1 MINTDTL
8 RSENEKLTKI
18 EETAVEKT
26 TKRPDESS
34 GIYVRGHIK
43 ITDVTE
49 PENHIVIR
57 DKFNAIHYENMSVAL
72 ANSIADKSQNFIYEM
87 TFGNG
92 GTSVDPT
99 GIITYLPTNTVGQN
113 ANLYN
118 PTYSKIVDN
127 TAISNPDPV
136 NNSMTVTHIPGTV
149 YTDILVSCLLDY
161 GEPSGQALF
170 DNSQNL
176 NGEYVFDELGLRG
189 RSTDGTVGLLSTG
202 LLLTHV
208 VFHPVQKALNR
219 LIQIDYTVRIQ
230 TLTNLSAIG

>member
-1 MINTDTL
+1 MINTDIPKFNDTNL
-8 RSENEKLTKI
+8 IQKEEK
-18 EETAVEKT
+18 AVENT
-26 TKRPDESS
+26 TKHPNEST
-34 GIYVRGHIK
+34 GIYIRGHIK
-43 ITDVTE
+43 IFDPDSGKVF
-49 PENHIVIR
+49 I
-57 DKFNAIHYENMSVAL
+57 DKSNAIHYENFSVAL

-87 TFGNG
+87 NFGNG

-118 PTYSKIVDN
+118 PTYSKIIDD
-127 TAISNPDPV
+127 TAIANPNPA
-136 NNSMTVTHIPGTV
+136 NNKMIVTHIPGTV

-161 GEPSGQALF
+161 GEPNGQQLF
-170 DNSQNL
+170 DNSTSL

-189 RSTDGTVGLLSTG
+189 RSTDGTSGLTSTG

-219 LIQIDYTVRIQ
+219 LIQIEYTVRIQ
-230 TLTNLSAIG
+230 TLTNLSSIG

>member
-1 MINTDTL
+1 MINTDNKPNL
-8 RSENEKLTKI
+8 EEKP
-18 EETAVEKT
+18 VEKQNHNA
-26 TKRPDESS
+26 PNEDS

-49 PENHIVIR
+49 PDNHIVIR
-57 DKFNAIHYENMSVAL
+57 DKFNAIHYENFSQAL
-72 ANSIADKSQNFIYEM
+72 AWSIANKGENFIYEM

-99 GIITYLPTNTVGQN
+99 GIITYLPTNTTGQN

-127 TAISNPDPV
+127 TSVANLDPT
-136 NNSMTVTHIPGTV
+136 NNKMTVTHIPGTL

-161 GEPSGQALF
+161 GEPNGQANF
-170 DNSQNL
+170 DNSSSI
-176 NGEYVFDELGLRG
+176 NGQYVFDELGLRG
-189 RSTDGTVGLLSTG
+189 RSVDQSVGLTSTG

-208 VFHPVQKALNR
+208 VFMPVQKSLNR
-219 LIQIDYTVRIQ
+219 LIQIDYTVRVQ
-230 TLTNLSAIG
+230 TLTNLSSNG